1 MKNRTQTLE
10 EKFIQADMDTMVDY
24 TNSILNSFRSNVYD
38 AIMIYGFTVGKA
50 DTGTVK
56 AKLKILD
63 GLR

>member
-1 MKNRTQTLE
+1 
-10 EKFIQADMDTMVDY
+10 MDTMVDY

-56 AKLKILD
+56 AKLVK
-63 GLR
+63 LRLKKTCLRY